1 MASAIQT
8 IGRGLFQPACA
19 VAGPSRTMSGRR
31 TFMNSGASTQR
42 QVLGRIT
49 PKRIAVRLPPGSG
62 SGEIPKRSVLT
73 PTLVSALVELSL
85 TFRLTT
91 QFCLALG
98 GGGYLFA
105 AAYTNEDTRRWSERL
120 GAGSWWRKGKSQPTD
135 REIARAKTL
144 EGAKVSLL
152 PATGPRDR

>member
-1 MASAIQT
+1 MASTLQT
-8 IGRGLFQPACA
+8 LGRGLIQPVCA
-19 VAGPSRTMSGRR
+19 AAGPSRTAWPRR
-31 TFMNSGASTQR
+31 SITTTAASTQR

-62 SGEIPKRSVLT
+62 GGDIPKRSVLT
-73 PTLVSALVELSL
+73 PTLVSYTTCIEVRVICLSV
-85 TFRLTT
+85 

-120 GAGSWWRKGKSQPTD
+120 GAGSWWRKGKAQPTD

-144 EGAKVSLL
+144 EGAKVGS
-152 PATGPRDR
+152 PVMT